1 MVTIPA
7 DGIFLTIWSG
17 IESFSNTGRH
27 SFPTVSYATIFLFP
41 SRIFPTGSF
50 NCCALVGHSGLSG
63 VVCFGTP
70 GVFVSGDSGF
80 GGGLYAGGGGGSC
93 SNTILFLS

>member
-1 MVTIPA
+1 M
-7 DGIFLTIWSG
+7 IWSG
-17 IESFSNTGRH
+17 IESVSNTGRH

-41 SRIFPTGSF
+41 STILPIGSF
-50 NCCALVGHSGLSG
+50 NCCALVGHSGNGASVL
-63 VVCFGTP
+63 GTA
-70 GVFVSGDSGF
+70 GDAGVSGASGF